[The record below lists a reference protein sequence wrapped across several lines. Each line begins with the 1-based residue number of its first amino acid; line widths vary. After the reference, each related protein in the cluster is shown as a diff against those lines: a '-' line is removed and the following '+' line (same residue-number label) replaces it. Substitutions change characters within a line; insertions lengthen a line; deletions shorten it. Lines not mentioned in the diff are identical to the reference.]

1 MNKTIFFNVSF
12 KSMKQVLYKIKI
24 NETIS
29 QKKKSM
35 KQVLDKKLINQT
47 SFFLIKLM
55 KKVD

>member
-1 MNKTIFFNVSF
+1 
-12 KSMKQVLYKIKI
+12 MKQVLHKIKI

-29 QKKKSM
+29 QKKKISM

-55 KKVD
+55 KQVDYICKK